1 MGLFRKTSPRRAE
14 FEREALPYLDN
25 VYATALRL
33 TRSPSDAEDLVQD
46 TLLKAY
52 RFYDRFEA
60 GTNMKAWLF
69 IILRNTFYSE
79 CRKRK
84 REVQDVDGQYSST
97 LAEHPGQIGHL
108 DFEDFRDAL
117 DKLPADQREAL
128 ILICASGFSYEE
140 AAEICECAVGT
151 MKSRVNRARN
161 RLSEILSVDS
171 AEEFGPDQSVRAAVT
186 ASPGGMEKISAMD

>member
-1 MGLFRKTSPRRAE
+1 MPRLGRRDALQNAVLKGAA
-14 FEREALPYLDN
+14 RLRSTVEAARDEQS
-25 VYATALRL
+25 R
-33 TRSPSDAEDLVQD
+33 D
-46 TLLKAY
+46 TLLAEL
-52 RFYDRFEA
+52 EA
-60 GTNMKAWLF
+60 MLKREIAAEKKTP
-69 IILRNTFYSE
+69 IPCR
-79 CRKRK
+79 RKRK